1 MATRPAGVATTAPSR
16 RGPWLATVATAALP
30 AQHAPSLARM
40 PMPTW
45 LGPPTRGPARVLA
58 SPGKPSAGAPLVHLA
73 AEAPVARHS
82 GSREERPSQASGC
95 VHPRGSVQHRTKP
108 RGPAP
113 RRPKPRHPWRVQHRP
128 LAGGRVRQYWPVPS
142 WLLAGLLG
150 SSHKASA
157 LHPAHGTGAVPPAPG
172 NGHSGLQASTGA
184 ARSQCA
190 KPAASAGGSK
200 VAGLRQG
207 SGGSTGG
214 RRSGA
219 GSASLGPSPTA
230 NWSCSQLN
238 GEQWR
243 GPQGATSPPRA
254 GCDRAPTSPPIRPCV
269 PRTALGQGPS
279 SMPANEARARRSA
292 PSGRSLV
299 PRQPSTAM

>member
-1 MATRPAGVATTAPSR
+1 MATRPASVATTAPSR
-16 RGPWLATVATAALP
+16 RGPWLATVATAALR
-30 AQHAPSLARM
+30 AQQAPSLARM
-40 PMPTW
+40 PMATW
-45 LGPPTRGPARVLA
+45 LDPPARGPARALA
-58 SPGKPSAGAPLVHLA
+58 SPGKPSAGAPHVHLA
-73 AEAPVARHS
+73 AEAPAARHS
-82 GSREERPSQASGC
+82 SLRDGRQFQAGGC
-95 VHPRGSVQHRTKP
+95 VHPHGGVQHRTKP

-113 RRPKPRHPWRVQHRP
+113 RRPKPRHPWQVQHRP
-128 LAGGRVRQYWPVPS
+128 PAGGRVRQYRPVPS
-142 WLLAGLLG
+142 WLLAGPLG

-172 NGHSGLQASTGA
+172 NGHSGLQASPGA
-184 ARSQCA
+184 AHSQCA
-190 KPAASAGGSK
+190 KPVASAGGSK

-207 SGGSTGG
+207 IGGSTAG

-230 NWSCSQLN
+230 NWSCSPPN
-238 GEQWR
+238 EEQWR

-254 GCDRAPTSPPIRPCV
+254 GCDRAPTSPSRRPCG
-269 PRTALGQGPS
+269 PRTALGQDPS

-299 PRQPSTAM
+299 PRQPSTTM